1 MHTQIW
7 ICKRRSPSYF
17 TSGPLSKAMDWT
29 LHWRNHSPLLPFYT
43 FMWPPPPTPPS
54 KDPFIT
60 MTNIVL
66 TGKIKRK
73 WKRDKVGQWPTV
85 TLLDQFKSLNCSL
98 KCPSLVKYSPLV
110 HLNDSVFKENLIVA
124 ALREK
129 PSMHCRCRYSC
140 AASVDNSLYDCDCIH
155 KEWHNFMSE
164 KEQWA
169 KPRKWI
175 IRQSNTKK
183 VCIYS

>member
-7 ICKRRSPSYF
+7 ICKRHSASYF

-29 LHWRNHSPLLPFYT
+29 LHWRHHSPLLPFYT

-66 TGKIKRK
+66 TRKIKRK
-73 WKRDKVGQWPTV
+73 WKRDKVGEWPTV

-110 HLNDSVFKENLIVA
+110 HLNDSVFKQNLIVA
-124 ALREK
+124 ALRERNLPCTAGADTAVVPVWTTVFTIVTAYTK
-129 PSMHCRCRYSC
+129 NDTTSW
-140 AASVDNSLYDCDCIH
+140 VKKNS
-155 KEWHNFMSE
+155 
-164 KEQWA
+164 EQN
-169 KPRKWI
+169 PE
-175 IRQSNTKK
+175 NE
-183 VCIYS
+183 